1 MVENMAISDAFITG
15 TMAADASLTWEGKD
29 PSSQPLIAMN
39 SCSHDFPETNGFKFI
54 VGRDFS
60 RDQRTDSAAVI
71 INALGA
77 KLVGNGDMNVVGK
90 KIRFGHGKERE
101 IIGVIE
107 DQVRW
112 TPFANQSAHIYY
124 INYDVRHALT
134 IRLMPN
140 MDVRAS
146 LKKIEAVLKQF
157 NPGSPFEYVFQDQD
171 YKKFFHDEERT
182 IKLATVIS
190 SITIFISCIGV
201 FGLAAYA
208 TSQRAKEIGI
218 RKVLGAS
225 VFSIWRML
233 STDFVKL
240 VVIAMLIA
248 MPLGYYVVTKWIS
261 QYDYRVDIEWI
272 VFLFIALIA
281 IAVTLL
287 TVSYQTIKAA
297 LVNPTDSLRG
307 E

>member
-1 MVENMAISDAFITG
+1 MAISDAFITG